1 MIGVIEPAR
10 KDELV
15 KSAASALE
23 PSQNAAA
30 SLLQEFELNGS
41 AGFLLDDD
49 GSRSSRVRPR
59 QAIVTNHRQL
69 LGESPYRSPLAGRC
83 SPLASRVV
91 RIS

>member
-15 KSAASALE
+15 KSAAPALE
-23 PSQNAAA
+23 PTQKAAA

-49 GSRSSRVRPR
+49 GS
-59 QAIVTNHRQL
+59 
-69 LGESPYRSPLAGRC
+69 
-83 SPLASRVV
+83 
-91 RIS
+91 